1 MTGLILKDYYILL
14 HLYKKSLLLVAL
26 FFGVM
31 SFAMQSDFMLLYL
44 VLMMSFYTLGSITL
58 DVNCHW
64 DRYAR
69 TLPVRPSAIVSGKYL
84 VSLLFML
91 LSAAYAVILGVARR
105 LFLPESDPGFWGS
118 LLVIIAVS
126 LIVAALM
133 IPASFKWGV
142 DKARNFLMIFFLG
155 FFFLIMLFENQPIVV
170 DSLDFL
176 SAHITSWL
184 PWLLGAAALIYV
196 ASYRFCCRLYSRQ
209 EY

>member
-1 MTGLILKDYYILL
+1 MTGLVLKDYYILL
-14 HLYKKSLLLVAL
+14 HLYKKSLLLLAL

-31 SFAMQSDFMLLYL
+31 SFTMQSDFMLLYL

-84 VSLLFML
+84 ISLLFIL
-91 LSAAYAVILGVARR
+91 VAAAYAVILGAARR
-105 LFLPESDPGFWGS
+105 LFMEGGDPGFWVS

-126 LIVAALM
+126 LVVAALM

-142 DKARNFLMIFFLG
+142 DKARNFLMVFFLG
-155 FFFLIMLFENQPIVV
+155 FFFLIMLFKNQPIVV
-170 DSLDFL
+170 DTLELL
-176 SAHITSWL
+176 SSSMNLWL
-184 PWLLGAAALIYV
+184 PWLLGASILIYAV
-196 ASYRFCCRLYSRQ
+196 SCWFCCRLYSRQ